1 MLQQHGIGALRGA
14 IAAAL
19 AFASLTIGPGA
30 WAAERD
36 GHSIVA
42 AADQSA
48 ANETQSPSELARE
61 GMAKMLQALNRLVES
76 VPQFEMPEMNENGDI
91 ILRRKHPPLP
101 APVPVP
107 GPATYNGA
115 PI

>member
-1 MLQQHGIGALRGA
+1 LRGT

-19 AFASLTIGPGA
+19 ASAALTIGPGA

-36 GHSIVA
+36 SHSIVVA
-42 AADQSA
+42 GQSA
-48 ANETQSPSELARE
+48 AGDTQSPSELARE
-61 GMAKMLQALNRLVES
+61 GMAKMLQALNKLVES

-91 ILRRKHPPLP
+91 ILRRKHPPVP
-101 APVPVP
+101 ESVPVP
-107 GPATYNGA
+107 GPATDNGA